1 MRQAQPR
8 FAARVHLLKDY
19 FGIAEMAI
27 DLGEHE
33 GRQVSPH
40 FEMSSLARNPMRR
53 TSRPCV
59 QGEDMNVGEIC
70 SRVVVVAESN
80 TPVQQAAKLMRD
92 QHIGALVVT
101 EGSAEARRPIGIVT
115 DRDMVVEVVAADVDY
130 RMLTV
135 GDIMSERPATINE
148 TAGLFEAIAQM
159 RSGGVRRLVVAD
171 AMGRLLG
178 IVAMDDLIPVL
189 AEELSALA
197 QAIRVEQRRETQRRP

>member
-1 MRQAQPR
+1 
-8 FAARVHLLKDY
+8 
-19 FGIAEMAI
+19 
-27 DLGEHE
+27 
-33 GRQVSPH
+33 
-40 FEMSSLARNPMRR
+40 
-53 TSRPCV
+53 
-59 QGEDMNVGEIC
+59 MNVGEIC

-101 EGSAEARRPIGIVT
+101 EGSAEGRRPIGIVT